1 MSDACPDKCDS
12 RNSTYMYVGVMM
24 TLTIMYD
31 NTGLIIGES
40 DNEWGIGF
48 GDTKYQLRV
57 TTEESTTF
65 NVQVTQHSGVNS
77 NRTIHHIHGLR
88 YLVSQTGNVGDFD
101 YNTLMLQATTSVALV
116 AVSTSLVDVLMQY
129 FLPDSDKYKSKKYEK
144 VEAVK
149 GEHGVVGSIVGALTC
164 NLWDVDRPE
173 EEDEEVKK
181 EEYKPGVRDGDTLVF

>member
-1 MSDACPDKCDS
+1 
-12 RNSTYMYVGVMM
+12 MYVGVMM

-77 NRTIHHIHGLR
+77 NR
-88 YLVSQTGNVGDFD
+88 
-101 YNTLMLQATTSVALV
+101 
-116 AVSTSLVDVLMQY
+116 
-129 FLPDSDKYKSKKYEK
+129 
-144 VEAVK
+144 
-149 GEHGVVGSIVGALTC
+149 SIRIFTV
-164 NLWDVDRPE
+164 
-173 EEDEEVKK
+173 
-181 EEYKPGVRDGDTLVF
+181 